1 MTRFWLSDE
10 TNNSTEIFTIGSTLF
25 IEGRGLHP
33 STLYDFHLSG
43 ETARESTTLLA
54 RYSADRHG
62 ILAAT
67 PLIPYVGL
75 FTQFETLTQADAH
88 RAFAERTFII
98 RASARQ
104 KTARSFEELKYTVTS
119 RDRCRRIFAC
129 DARGR
134 ILTGIEQSHVPVT
147 IALHSFEAGLVRVS
161 AVPRQSGWRTGDPID
176 PVITRK
182 GAICSRLFH
191 HNGSRELIVKL
202 AESHDMPSGSY
213 QFIAR
218 AFPPGW
224 HEAEESKLLPDDVV
238 SDRRLACLEIRLPF
252 NQCFGNGNGMVLT
265 PTFAGRSH

>member
-1 MTRFWLSDE
+1 MIRFWLSDE

-43 ETARESTTLLA
+43 ETAREATTLLA
-54 RYSADRHG
+54 RYSTDRHG

-67 PLIPYVGL
+67 PLIPCVGL
-75 FTQFETLTQADAH
+75 FNQGETHTQADAH

-98 RASARQ
+98 RASAKEKIVRD
-104 KTARSFEELKYTVTS
+104 FEELKYTVTP
-119 RDRCRRIFAC
+119 RERRRRIFAC

-134 ILTGIEQSHVPVT
+134 ILTGIEQGRAPVT
-147 IALHSFEAGLVRVS
+147 IALHNVGAGLVRVS
-161 AVPRQSGWRTGDPID
+161 AGPRQSGWRTGDPID
-176 PVITRK
+176 PVGTRK

-191 HNGSRELIVKL
+191 HDGSRELIVKL

-224 HEAEESKLLPDDVV
+224 HEAGESTLLPDDVV
-238 SDRRLACLEIRLPF
+238 SDRGFASLEIKLPF
-252 NQCFGNGNGMVLT
+252 NDCSGYGNAIGP
-265 PTFAGRSH
+265 PTAIAGRSR